1 MLPDSPICNWSVG
14 LVQREIE
21 AAGFSTIT
29 LANIPDLV
37 QAVSAPRVAG
47 IEHPFGQTVGDPG
60 DVETQ
65 MAVVRATLQ
74 ALESISEPGGVV
86 HLPFEWAGDPKQIK
100 HDMEPP
106 PIAKYLM
113 RHPWHVR
120 NLIKRQVPQKFQL

>member
-1 MLPDSPICNWSVG
+1 VG

-37 QAVSAPRVAG
+37 AAVSAPRVAG
-47 IEHPFGQTVGDPG
+47 IEFPFGQTVGDPG

-65 MAVVRATLQ
+65 SAVLRATLA
-74 ALESISEPGGVV
+74 ALQSIHTPGEVV
-86 HLPFEWAGDPKQIK
+86 QLPFEWAGNPKEIE
-100 HDMEPP
+100 HPEPP
-106 PIAKYLM
+106 PIAKYLI

-120 NLIKRQVPQKFQL
+120 NLLKREIPEKFLVV